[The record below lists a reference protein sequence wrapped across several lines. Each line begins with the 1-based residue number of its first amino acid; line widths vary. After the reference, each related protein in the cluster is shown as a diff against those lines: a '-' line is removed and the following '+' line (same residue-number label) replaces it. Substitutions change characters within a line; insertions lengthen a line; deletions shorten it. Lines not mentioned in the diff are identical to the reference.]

1 MLLENGESDL
11 DRQRGGKD
19 GSQQNH
25 QDSDVGSSHES
36 EALVTAATVQGILN
50 LMVESNPTTVDS
62 ETDQAAGGVVSFLN
76 VGKKK
81 SYSP

>member
-1 MLLENGESDL
+1 MDVQYVQIVMRRSKSEPLGY
-11 DRQRGGKD
+11 
-19 GSQQNH
+19 

-36 EALVTAATVQGILN
+36 DALVTAATVQGISN